1 MLDLLE
7 RLRSLFVLFFLY
19 IYSTNGL
26 KYDATQTLF
35 NLNQNETATDPL
47 DYWGE
52 WDSHTYHPSPKNW
65 RMPLYTVPLD
75 RYADG
80 NPANNDVN
88 GTVFEHN
95 WISNQFRFGGD
106 VRGLKD
112 NLDYIQGMGMK
123 ESRIALCATYPDTN
137 AASR

>member
-1 MLDLLE
+1 MSDLL
-7 RLRSLFVLFFLY
+7 RTVFVFFSLY
-19 IYSTNGL
+19 IYGINGL
-26 KYDATQTLF
+26 KYDATQALF

-52 WDSHTYHPSPKNW
+52 WESHTFHPSPKNW
-65 RMPLYTVPLD
+65 RMPLYTIPLD

-80 NPANNDVN
+80 NPTNNDVN

-123 ESRIALCATYPDTN
+123 ESPISLCATYPDTN